1 MRKVWTYLSAKALT
15 AQECEQL
22 LAEGKRFVESWTAH
36 EMKLDATFQIHR
48 NRILIVSVD
57 ETAHN
62 ASGCSIDKLLRFVK
76 EIEKQFSTELLNRL
90 LVAVDGT
97 SEIEVYKSAQL
108 PELIANGKISASTP
122 VYNTSITNEG
132 ELKNWIQPL
141 SNTWLNKYLQN

>member
-1 MRKVWTYLSAKALT
+1 MRKVWTYLSAKALS
-15 AQECEQL
+15 AEECEQL
-22 LAEGKRFVESWTAH
+22 LAEGKRFVENWTAH

-48 NRILIVSVD
+48 NRILVVGVD

-90 LVAVDGT
+90 LVAVDGD

-108 PELIANGKISASTP
+108 PELIASGKIGANTP
-122 VYNTSITNEG
+122 VYNTSITNEA
-132 ELKNWIQPL
+132 ELKTWIQPL
-141 SNTWLNKYLQN
+141 AATWLNKYLQN